1 MADGCQTEPTPGS
14 EAVNRKCRRGKSR
27 GGEGFSQ
34 TGEKYENRRQG
45 KPKRKSVTVVAVALA
60 GRRASLSA
68 LCIGVLAFLVIAPG
82 AQAKNLGQWTQADV
96 DDSIKRGVAYI
107 DLHQNLNGSFG
118 SPLVV
123 PVAETGMALVAYS
136 VLAHG
141 DFNNLAQ
148 YNAAYP
154 AHVKKAIDYLVINQN
169 ALGWWTEPGG
179 CCQTY
184 DTGIALGGLGWL
196 RNVSGVNPLL
206 PAAIDKGRNFLVG
219 EFKGPNL
226 PLPQTCSSADSSPTA
241 YFCGGWNYDNSIDL
255 RSDESNTGFAMFGLQ
270 FSGGVPQGPAP
281 GGISV
286 DDINW
291 QRHIQELLGPPGI
304 GNPFATRND
313 GGGGYQP
320 LGLFGDHASNAND
333 TGTMLFSFAYD
344 NLPGGISA
352 PQVAAGLL
360 FAQDILDVY
369 ELERNLTV
377 PIYNMIYHTG
387 QNRSVCQIGGVG
399 CEWFFSGGEGGF
411 HYSMFSLSKGIG
423 AYNSTVSLT
432 DPTNWYAKV
441 VDLLLSQQAA
451 DGHWPADGRDDVDD
465 LLATEFSV
473 PGPGCLGCTG
483 YIEICKASDPNHP
496 VTGSFTFTA
505 TAPDFNSGPIVV
517 PVGQC
522 SGSIKAS
529 SGGVT
534 VTETPK
540 LGVAVS
546 NVTAIAYDELGF
558 LHNELSSWTQPDLHA
573 IVNVMAGDQDEE
585 TLTTFTNYAAPP
597 GLLKL
602 CKVAGDQFTLGQI
615 FTFTVTSGTQ
625 RNVYMIQAGPPGQG
639 GYCVLAGNF
648 PVNTQVTIAET
659 PKFPFR
665 PSRITVNE
673 GQLMA
678 CQPPSIY
685 CTVASVIP
693 GITEVTFT
701 NVLRFGN

>member
-1 MADGCQTEPTPGS
+1 MRIAGKESPSGS
-14 EAVNRKCRRGKSR
+14 QLRSSR
-27 GGEGFSQ
+27 LRWRVG
-34 TGEKYENRRQG
+34 
-45 KPKRKSVTVVAVALA
+45 
-60 GRRASLSA
+60 RASLSA

-118 SPLVV
+118 NPLVV

-141 DFNNLAQ
+141 DFNNLAH
-148 YNAAYP
+148 YNALYP
-154 AHVKKAIDYLVINQN
+154 AHVMHAIDYLVNNQN
-169 ALGWWTEPGG
+169 VAGWWTEPGG

-196 RNVSGVNPLL
+196 RNVSGVNPGL

-226 PLPQTCSSADSSPTA
+226 LPPQTCSSVDTSPTA

-286 DDINW
+286 DNINW

-313 GGGGYQP
+313 GGGGYMP
-320 LGLFGDHASNAND
+320 LDLFGVTASNAND

-344 NLPGGISA
+344 NLGISA
-352 PQVAAGLL
+352 PQVAAGLT
-360 FAQDILDVY
+360 FADDILNVY
-369 ELERNLTV
+369 ELERNLTTG
-377 PIYNMIYHTG
+377 PIYNMVYHTG
-387 QNRSVCQIGGVG
+387 QNEDSYCQIGGVG
-399 CEWFFSGGEGGF
+399 CDWFFSGGEGGF

-451 DGHWPADGRDDVDD
+451 DGHWPTDGRDDVDD

-534 VTETPK
+534 VTETPV

-546 NVTAIAYDELGF
+546 NVTAFAYDELGF

-573 IVNVMAGDQDEE
+573 IVNVMAGDEDEE

-602 CKVAGDQFTLGQI
+602 CKVAGDQSTLGQL
-615 FTFTVTSGTQ
+615 FQFTVTSGGQ
-625 RNVYMIQAGPPGQG
+625 RHVYYITAGPRQQG
-639 GYCVLAGNF
+639 GNCVLAGNF
-648 PVNTQVTIAET
+648 PVNTQVTITEAFN
-659 PKFPFR
+659 FPYF
-665 PSRITVNE
+665 PVSITVNE
-673 GQLMA
+673 GQLQS
-678 CQPPSIY
+678 CSPVGY
-685 CTVASVIP
+685 CAIATIIP
-693 GITEVTFT
+693 GITEVTYT
-701 NVLRFGN
+701 NDKAQHRCLECEKYQ